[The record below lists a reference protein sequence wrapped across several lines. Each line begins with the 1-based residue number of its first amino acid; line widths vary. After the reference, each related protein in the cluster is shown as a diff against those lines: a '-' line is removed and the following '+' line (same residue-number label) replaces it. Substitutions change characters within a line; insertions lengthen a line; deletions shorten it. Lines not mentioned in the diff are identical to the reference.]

1 MRAIFAG
8 CSNRWGLF
16 MSDLAAVVRN
26 SLHRSFVPIA
36 GALAF
41 LAVWEVACR
50 VFSIRPVL
58 LPGPIAVFGEIMTSP
73 AWFAEQT
80 AYTMGITLAGFAA
93 AVVFGVLFAI
103 VIVEWKL
110 LERLLFPLFVGLN
123 SVPKVA
129 LAPLFII
136 WFGVGDAPKI
146 AIAFLIAVFAVVIDT
161 ALGLR
166 SVPPDIV
173 DLARTM
179 RGSRLKVLLR
189 VKLFCAMPHLF
200 AGLKVAMSL
209 ALVGAIVGEFVSS
222 QRGLGYVILSAQGMF
237 DTTRVFAAIA
247 ILAVVGVVLI
257 EAVAAV
263 ERMAMPWH
271 HSTEGQGH

>member
-1 MRAIFAG
+1 MIELPGVLGRSLRKSSTPLIGAIGFV
-8 CSNRWGLF
+8 LF
-16 MSDLAAVVRN
+16 
-26 SLHRSFVPIA
+26 
-36 GALAF
+36 
-41 LAVWEVACR
+41 WEAACR
-50 VFSIRPVL
+50 FFQIRPIL
-58 LPGPIAVFGEIMTSP
+58 LPSP
-73 AWFAEQT
+73 TMVIEELAKSPTWFAEQT
-80 AYTMGITLAGFAA
+80 VYTLGITLAGFAA

-103 VIVEWKL
+103 LIVEWKVM
-110 LERLLFPLFVGLN
+110 ERLLFPLFVGLN

-136 WFGVGDAPKI
+136 WFGVGDEPKI

-166 SVPPDIV
+166 SVPPDV
-173 DLARTM
+173 LDLARTL

-189 VKLFCAMPHLF
+189 IKIFCAMPHLF

-237 DTTRVFAAIA
+237 DTTRVFAAIV
-247 ILAVVGVVLI
+247 ILAIVGVALI
-257 EAVAAV
+257 EAVAIV
-263 ERMAMPWH
+263 ERWAMPWH
-271 HSTEGQGH
+271 HSSSHPGSH